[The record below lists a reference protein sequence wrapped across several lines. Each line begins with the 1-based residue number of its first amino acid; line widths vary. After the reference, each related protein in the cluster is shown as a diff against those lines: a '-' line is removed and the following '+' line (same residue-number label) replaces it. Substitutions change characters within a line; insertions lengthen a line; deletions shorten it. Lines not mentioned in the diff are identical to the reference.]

1 MPIVSLIIPIYNVE
15 KYLRKCLDSVIN
27 QSFSDIEI
35 ICVDDNSTDNTVS
48 IIKKYASQYDFIK
61 VVENKT
67 KTTGGNCRNIGLN
80 LAQGEFVYFCDSDD
94 YVKPNLFQQ
103 CISRTKS
110 TNADICIVNVEC
122 TYME

>member
-1 MPIVSLIIPIYNVE
+1 MLVSIIIPSFNVE
-15 KYLRKCLDSVIN
+15 QYIGQCLDSIIVQKN
-27 QSFSDIEI
+27 NNIEI
-35 ICVDDNSTDNTVS
+35 ICVDDNSTDNTVN

-67 KTTGGNCRNIGLN
+67 KTTGGNRRNIGLN

-103 CISRTKS
+103 CISRIKS
-110 TNADICIVNVEC
+110 TNADICIFNVEC